1 MSVSSR
7 TPTKSSK
14 RHESEDVSTP
24 VQPRKPKQ
32 VPGAPTKSSNGGS
45 SSESEAST
53 PIKMQGPRK
62 APGAPVKKV
71 KPDLIDVPGVSV
83 TMRKPILLRLI
94 KQHSVTTKPTDHVLH
109 DTLCDKVINST
120 ARTCF
125 LGKGTKDKPFG
136 KAHVGCTPSTNS
148 KRCDFIVSF
157 DITEVAD
164 ILKSGYAMLTTVC
177 DDDGEVTNH
186 CHSGVCPAIHES
198 KYGETFLVSNTDK
211 ARAKAGEDA
220 ITKCPECK

>member
-1 MSVSSR
+1 MSVSTTPKR
-7 TPTKSSK
+7 TRPDATTTPNAPNKPTRSKSD
-14 RHESEDVSTP
+14 DVS
-24 VQPRKPKQ
+24 
-32 VPGAPTKSSNGGS
+32 
-45 SSESEAST
+45 ST
-53 PIKMQGPRK
+53 PLMMRMPEET
-62 APGAPVKKV
+62 PGAPVKKV
-71 KPDLIDVPGVSV
+71 KPVPIGVPGVTV

-94 KQHSVTTKPTDHVLH
+94 EQHSVTTKPTDHVLH

-136 KAHVGCTPSTNS
+136 KVHVGCTPSTNT
-148 KRCDFIVSF
+148 KKCDFAVSF

-186 CHSGVCPAIHES
+186 CHSGVCPVIHETH
-198 KYGETFLVSNTDK
+198 YGEAFLVSNTDK

-220 ITKCPECK
+220 ITKCPQCK